1 MKLLLV
7 YNVYN
12 TYMYNVYVNNHKSK
26 IMWALHFASTSING
40 RALEIPILTILDF
53 ETKKI

>member
-26 IMWALHFASTSING
+26 LMLSSAF
-40 RALEIPILTILDF
+40 RFYLD
-53 ETKKI
+53 